1 MPSVLGVLVEVGVEL
16 VAVEPPVG
24 GGETLLGR
32 LAGAWGA
39 CVGDPAGQVGVGL
52 PCGAEGD
59 ACGGVSPGP
68 VGADDDGSALFL
80 ALMSAILWAP
90 VLGTFLGFPANAAN
104 ISLCLSS
111 SISCWTLNLSASFSS
126 LSLASF
132 VKCFSMRVQA
142 LSILLSA
149 LFSGVVWLTW
159 W

>member
-1 MPSVLGVLVEVGVEL
+1 MTYDDGNVHEFFREPVPSVLGVLVEVGVEL

-104 ISLCLSS
+104 IHVESFCLFFFSLVGKFCQMFLD
-111 SISCWTLNLSASFSS
+111 AR
-126 LSLASF
+126 AGF
-132 VKCFSMRVQA
+132 VYP
-142 LSILLSA
+142 
-149 LFSGVVWLTW
+149 VVRLV
-159 W
+159 